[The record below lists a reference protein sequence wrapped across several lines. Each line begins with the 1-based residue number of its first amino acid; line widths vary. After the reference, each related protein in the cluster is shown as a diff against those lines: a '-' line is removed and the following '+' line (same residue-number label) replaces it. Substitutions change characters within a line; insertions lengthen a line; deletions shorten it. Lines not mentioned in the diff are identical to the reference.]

1 MRRPSIFVRSE
12 FYGDG
17 ENSKNRFLL
26 THLAIL
32 AIFSALFGPKLGM
45 RAMVQCRFSWGYV
58 QNIMIP
64 SLFLDPGIYLKITD
78 IYIYRYYAAALPSI
92 LNVFSAQSYLILNT
106 IIGGQALAAVS
117 DKLNDTLG
125 IVVIALI
132 SFSVGFSGWY
142 KYLLAEILLVQFS
155 CLFLSRLPFA
165 DTNFYT
171 GIYLFPLASSANF
184 FSTGSRNWSGYQIL
198 LPFLSCSA

>member
-1 MRRPSIFVRSE
+1 MS
-12 FYGDG
+12 
-17 ENSKNRFLL
+17 LL
-26 THLAIL
+26 LGVCAKHHDS
-32 AIFSALFGPKLGM
+32 FSFFA
-45 RAMVQCRFSWGYV
+45 SW
-58 QNIMIP
+58 
-64 SLFLDPGIYLKITD
+64 LWLKITD
-78 IYIYRYYAAALPSI
+78 LWYIYRYYAAALPSI

-142 KYLLAEILLVQFS
+142 TEYLLAEILLLQFS

-165 DTNFYT
+165 DTSFYT
-171 GIYLFPLASSANF
+171 GTYLFPLSSSANF